1 MRETGTIKAIEGRIV
16 RVAIAMH
23 EGCESCHNGACK
35 ASRSDLKVLNAK
47 SLELAE
53 GDTVE
58 IEVSGTEQAKGA
70 FWVLGLP
77 LFALFIGYGLGRLLF
92 PSTSEAP
99 AVASAGIFF
108 LLTLAIGVIVQKGR
122 AQDSY
127 PVVIRRC
134 D

>member
-1 MRETGTIKAIEGRIV
+1 MRETGTIKAVEGRIV

-35 ASRSDLKVLNAK
+35 AGRSDLKVLNAK
-47 SLELAE
+47 NIQLAE
-53 GDTVE
+53 GDSVE
-58 IEVSGTEQAKGA
+58 IEVSGSEQAKGA

-77 LFALFIGYGLGRLLF
+77 LVALFIGYGLGRVLF
-92 PSTSEAP
+92 PVASEAP
-99 AVASAGIFF
+99 AVASAGLLF
-108 LLTLAIGVIVQKGR
+108 LLALAAGVMVQKGR
-122 AQDSY
+122 AQDSL